1 MKLVTFVKSGEE
13 RLGLLAGDAV
23 IDPLLASGDK
33 AIFASALSFIKSGA
47 AGMSAARAI
56 VANPPK
62 QALLALKDVKLAAPH
77 RPATILCSG
86 SNYKDH
92 NAEKANTPISGK
104 EPEFF
109 VKTADCVVGPD
120 EPIAFDER
128 FSKKIDCEVELAIV
142 IGKAG
147 RFIETSRALEHV
159 FGYTIVNDVTA
170 RDRQVRR
177 TPEGM
182 TWYELGSGK
191 AFDSG
196 APLGPCIVT
205 ADEIADPQNL
215 KVMSRV
221 NGELRQSSSTSNMI
235 WSCAELIHFFSRN
248 FTLKPGMVI
257 ITGTPAGTAWSA
269 DKELGGKGIHQPG
282 LVPATRYCLPG
293 DVVEC
298 EVEGI
303 GVLRNPVARSD
314 GRRRAASPPNKSKT
328 IRENVHGSPQIPA
341 RRRCRAVCGALAAS
355 ARRRRRWPTRNIT
368 MIVPFPPGGQ
378 ADLAAR
384 PVAAALEKILGKS
397 VVVDNRS
404 GAGGMLG
411 NAAAARAEP
420 DGHTLLMALSSMT
433 FLPEAERLF
442 DRKPSYEMDQ
452 LMPIARVLA
461 DPGVLCVRERLRPG
475 SRSPISS
482 PTPRSGRARSPSARP
497 ATTAPPTCRSR
508 CSSRP
513 PASSCCTCRIAA
525 AARR

>member
-1 MKLVTFVKSGEE
+1 MKLVTFVRLDQE
-13 RLGLLAGDAV
+13 RLGLLAGDIV
-23 IDPLLASGDK
+23 VDPLFASGDK
-33 AIFASALSFIKSGA
+33 TIFANTLNFIKSGA
-47 AGMSAARAI
+47 AGMNAARAML
-56 VANPPK
+56 ANAPK
-62 QALLALKDVKLAAPH
+62 QASLAVQDVTLVAPH

-128 FSKKIDCEVELAIV
+128 FSRKIDCEVELAIV

-147 RFIETSRALEHV
+147 RFIPTERAMEHV

-205 ADEIADPQNL
+205 ADEIADPQKL

-221 NGELRQSSSTSNMI
+221 NGELRQSSSTANMI

-248 FTLKPGMVI
+248 FTLRPGMVI

-282 LVPATRYCLPG
+282 LVAATRYCLPG
-293 DVVEC
+293 DVIEC

-303 GVLRNPVARSD
+303 GILRNPVAQA
-314 GRRRAASPPNKSKT
+314 GAAAN
-328 IRENVHGSPQIPA
+328 R
-341 RRRCRAVCGALAAS
+341 
-355 ARRRRRWPTRNIT
+355 
-368 MIVPFPPGGQ
+368 
-378 ADLAAR
+378 
-384 PVAAALEKILGKS
+384 VAAE
-397 VVVDNRS
+397 
-404 GAGGMLG
+404 
-411 NAAAARAEP
+411 
-420 DGHTLLMALSSMT
+420 
-433 FLPEAERLF
+433 
-442 DRKPSYEMDQ
+442 
-452 LMPIARVLA
+452 
-461 DPGVLCVRERLRPG
+461 
-475 SRSPISS
+475 
-482 PTPRSGRARSPSARP
+482 
-497 ATTAPPTCRSR
+497 
-508 CSSRP
+508 
-513 PASSCCTCRIAA
+513 
-525 AARR
+525 

>member
-1 MKLVTFVKSGEE
+1 MKLVSYVKAGEE
-13 RLGLLAGDAV
+13 RFGLLSGDLVVDA
-23 IDPLLASGDK
+23 LAASGNR
-33 AIFASALSFIKSGA
+33 ALFADALTFIKSGA
-47 AGMSAARAI
+47 AGLAAARALL
-56 VANPPK
+56 ANPPK
-62 QALLALKDVKLAAPH
+62 SACVALKDVVLAAPH

-109 VKTADCVVGPD
+109 VKTADCVVGPE
-120 EPIAFDER
+120 EPIAFDQR
-128 FSKKIDCEVELAIV
+128 FSRKIDCEVELAIV
-142 IGKAG
+142 IGKSG
-147 RFIETSRALEHV
+147 RFIPADRAMEHV

-215 KVMSRV
+215 KLQSRI

-235 WSCAELIHFFSRN
+235 WTCAELIHFFSRN

-269 DKELGGKGIHQPG
+269 DKELGGKGVTQPG

-303 GVLRNPVARSD
+303 GVLRNPIAE
-314 GRRRAASPPNKSKT
+314 AS
-328 IRENVHGSPQIPA
+328 
-341 RRRCRAVCGALAAS
+341 
-355 ARRRRRWPTRNIT
+355 
-368 MIVPFPPGGQ
+368 
-378 ADLAAR
+378 
-384 PVAAALEKILGKS
+384 
-397 VVVDNRS
+397 
-404 GAGGMLG
+404 
-411 NAAAARAEP
+411 
-420 DGHTLLMALSSMT
+420 
-433 FLPEAERLF
+433 EA
-442 DRKPSYEMDQ
+442 
-452 LMPIARVLA
+452 
-461 DPGVLCVRERLRPG
+461 
-475 SRSPISS
+475 
-482 PTPRSGRARSPSARP
+482 SGRA
-497 ATTAPPTCRSR
+497 
-508 CSSRP
+508 
-513 PASSCCTCRIAA
+513 AA
-525 AARR
+525 E